1 MLNYESNRDLFSMS
15 LKSMT
20 GFSRVEGEY
29 EGVTW
34 YWEIRSVNGRGLDV
48 RSRLGQGMEVL
59 DTRIRALLAKTL
71 SRGNVNIVLNMQHIN
86 GSVAIRLNEAALAQV
101 IKAVDRAREL
111 MDSPPA
117 RVEGVLGLKGVLEF
131 QDIEESEDLITSRQ
145 EHLILSFQS
154 ALEGLIASRKQ
165 EGQALAD
172 IIARQ
177 FDEIERLVTV
187 VDSSASR
194 RPEAIRER
202 LKEQISRIVD
212 SSRNLDEER
221 LYQEA
226 VLLATRC
233 DVEEELKR
241 LEQHIAAGRSLLV
254 SDGPVGRKLDF
265 LAQEFNREA
274 NTLCSKSNDGDVTQA
289 GVALKVVI
297 DQMREQVQN
306 IE

>member
-1 MLNYESNRDLFSMS
+1 MS

-20 GFSRVEGEY
+20 GFSRVEGEFQ
-29 EGVTW
+29 GVNW

-48 RSRLGQGMEVL
+48 RSRLGQGMDAL
-59 DTRIRALLAKTL
+59 DTQIRALVSKAV
-71 SRGNVNIVLNMQHIN
+71 SRGNVNIVLNMQRID
-86 GSVAIRLNEAALAQV
+86 GSVEIRLNEAALAQV

-111 MDSPPA
+111 MNCPPA
-117 RVEGVLGLKGVLEF
+117 RVESVLGLKGVLEF
-131 QDIEESEDLITSRQ
+131 KEVEEDPGLVTSRL
-145 EHLILSFQS
+145 ERMMETFKS
-154 ALEGLIASRKQ
+154 ALGELVVSREREG
-165 EGQALAD
+165 EALAR
-172 IIARQ
+172 IVARQ
-177 FDEIERLVTV
+177 LDEIESLVATV
-187 VDSSASR
+187 TKSGSR
-194 RPEAIRER
+194 TPEAIAER
-202 LKEQISRIVD
+202 LKEQISRIIEGN
-212 SSRNLDEER
+212 RKLDEDR

-241 LEQHIAAGRSLLV
+241 LEQHIQAGRSLLE